1 MASLGQLVTR
11 VANDRTDDIEKYLE
25 IYNTKIEEN
34 KSGLGSIKKC
44 SSRIKLLSSK
54 TQRGRIR
61 QECNILKCFPGTKC
75 TFSILQG
82 FITKTSNITL
92 LQRNKYSF
100 QAKGSK
106 KQEKND
112 IGQIVAVASLDIHLG
127 FVSLLMLTFGQIDW
141 TWTKRHRQYNSSKP
155 EVSVVCFSFF
165 LTILLL

>member
-1 MASLGQLVTR
+1 MASLGQLVSELVTK
-11 VANDRTDDIEKYLE
+11 VANGRTDDIEKYLE

-100 QAKGSK
+100 QGSIQRVPKSK
-106 KQEKND
+106 KKM
-112 IGQIVAVASLDIHLG
+112 ILAKLWLSR
-127 FVSLLMLTFGQIDW
+127 LLIF
-141 TWTKRHRQYNSSKP
+141 TWD
-155 EVSVVCFSFF
+155 SFHC
-165 LTILLL
+165 

>member
-1 MASLGQLVTR
+1 MASLGQLVSELVAR
-11 VANDRTDDIEKYLE
+11 VANGRTDDIEKYLE

-112 IGQIVAVASLDIHLG
+112 IGQIVAVASRGERILY
-127 FVSLLMLTFGQIDW
+127 FGPNTNTNNIRNQNF
-141 TWTKRHRQYNSSKP
+141 R
-155 EVSVVCFSFF
+155 FF
-165 LTILLL
+165 RMSEYEYD